1 MQGLGTSTPKE
12 AKEYFAALQQHKK
25 KFVWSGDEDGEC
37 IELAFSK
44 KKVENRK
51 QWLRNFE
58 VMIQRQ
64 ERTKRMN
71 RGSQRLT
78 R

>member
-1 MQGLGTSTPKE
+1 MGTSTPKE

-25 KFVWSGDEDGEC
+25 RFVWSGDEDGEC

-58 VMIQRQ
+58 VTTQRQ
-64 ERTKRMN
+64 ERKE
-71 RGSQRLT
+71 
-78 R
+78 